1 MSKYVKI
8 ASVEFATKAQ
18 KGTPEA
24 HGIVL
29 EETVNILDSLKGSR
43 VDLVAF
49 SESVEGHQTVEQAE
63 EVDNPGPFLQAFMQ
77 FCKAERAHVA
87 AALKIREDG
96 KVYNTITFIGPEGTA
111 LGVYKKNYLVID
123 EIKQIG
129 LTPGNGPL
137 VIDTAIGRLGGVI
150 CFDLNYEELRQK
162 YRALKPDILVFS
174 STFIGDMLQN
184 FWAYDCKTFWV
195 ASLPASRRFG
205 CSIINPMGRFVARGD
220 QYTPILTATINL
232 DRVLVHNDEN
242 HVKYP
247 DIRRKYGEEVKI
259 ETHPYNLGVSIIYS
273 CSEKRSAEDI
283 IKEFKLELFDD
294 YFERSIAVNAVH
306 KQEIK

>member
-8 ASVEFATKAQ
+8 ASIEFYTKAE

-24 HGIVL
+24 NGIIL
-29 EETVNILDSLKGSR
+29 KETINTLNSLKGSG

-49 SESVEGHQTVEQAE
+49 SESVESHQTIEQAE
-63 EVDNPGPFLQAFMQ
+63 EVDKPGPFLQAFIQ
-77 FCKAERAHVA
+77 FCKSERAHIA
-87 AALKIREDG
+87 AALKIKEEG
-96 KVYNTITFIGPEGTA
+96 KIYNTITFIGPEGTV

-123 EIKQIG
+123 EIEKIG

-184 FWAYDCKTFWV
+184 FWAYDCKSFWV
-195 ASLPASRRFG
+195 AALPASRRFG

-220 QYTPILTATINL
+220 QYTPVLMATINL
-232 DRVLVHNDEN
+232 DRVLVHNDN
-242 HVKYP
+242 NMFKYP
-247 DIRRKYGEEVKI
+247 DIRLKYGKEVMI
-259 ETHPYNLGVSIIYS
+259 DTHPHNLGVSIIYS
-273 CSEKRSAEDI
+273 CSDKRSAEDI
-283 IKEFKLELFDD
+283 VKEFELELFDN
-294 YFERSIAVNAVH
+294 YFERSIAVNE
-306 KQEIK
+306 KNRGK